1 MTLDTT
7 EVSVDQ
13 VISDRLAGIV
23 VTTETIK
30 DIDDNGVRLLCR
42 DLNTTAAQFQFRW
55 NFDGSVP
62 DRCSQQIIINA
73 VTLPGIPSTAET
85 RAVRY
90 PAPK

>member
-1 MTLDTT
+1 
-7 EVSVDQ
+7 
-13 VISDRLAGIV
+13 VIRDRLAGIV

-30 DIDDNGVRLLCR
+30 DIDDNGVRLLCQ

-55 NFDGSVP
+55 NFDSSIP

-73 VTLPGIPSTAET
+73 VTLPETPSTAKT